1 MSAPAPIS
9 AAQAHADRLALVAP
23 EGTFTYAD
31 LVRSATRVAS
41 ALLGDRTSLAEERV
55 AFLVPPGA
63 RYVSLQWGVWAA
75 GGVSV
80 PLCTSHPRGELEHV
94 ITDSGATI
102 LIASDEFRDRLAP
115 LGQDLGLDV
124 LRAETVIETSARS
137 TTPQLPSVDEDGRA
151 LILYTSGSTG
161 KPKGVVWTHRMFR
174 SQLESLS
181 EAWGWRPDDRT
192 LLALPLHH
200 VHGLVNVLGCALWN
214 GAVCEVLPAFDATI
228 VWDRLRSGELTVFM
242 AVPTIY
248 QKLIA
253 AWDKANTEEK
263 AAASEGASGLRLMVS
278 GSAALPVET
287 LETWRTITGH
297 TLLERYGMTEIGMA
311 LSNPLDG
318 DRVPGSVGH
327 PLPGVELQVVDENA
341 APVPPGEP
349 GELEVKGPSVFS
361 EYWNRPDATQAGFR
375 NGWFR
380 TGDIAIEEGGR
391 YRIFGRKSVDVI
403 KTGGEKVSALEVEG
417 LLLTHPSIT
426 DCAVVGVPDA
436 TWGEEVVAVIVT
448 ADPDL
453 SLDDVREFAR
463 EHLAPYKLP
472 RRLVHVDELP
482 KNAMGKTVKP
492 ELKQLLTDGPK
503 TRS

>member
-9 AAQAHADRLALVAP
+9 AAQVHSDRLALEAP
-23 EGTFTYAD
+23 EGTFTYSE
-31 LVRSATRVAS
+31 LVASAMRVAA
-41 ALLGDRTSLAEERV
+41 ALLGDRSDLAEERV

-63 RYVSLQWGVWAA
+63 RYVALQWGIWAA

-94 ITDSGATI
+94 ITDSGASI
-102 LIASDEFRDRLAP
+102 LIASDEFQDRLAP
-115 LGQDLGLDV
+115 LGHDLGLGV
-124 LRAETVIETSARS
+124 HRAEDVIETPVRSA
-137 TTPQLPSVDEDGRA
+137 PELPSVDENGRA

-161 KPKGVVWTHRMFR
+161 KPKGVVWTHRMYR
-174 SQLESLS
+174 AQLESLS

-214 GAVCEVLPAFDATI
+214 GAVCEVLPTFDAAT

-253 AWDKANTEEK
+253 VWDGWSAEEQT
-263 AAASEGASGLRLMVS
+263 AASQGASGLRLMVS

-287 LETWRTITGH
+287 LEKWRTITGH

-318 DRVPGSVGH
+318 ERVPGSVGH
-327 PLPGVELQVVDENA
+327 PLPGVEMQIVDETA
-341 APVPPGEP
+341 TPVSPGEP

-361 EYWNRPDATQAGFR
+361 EYWQRPDATREGFR

-417 LLLTHPSIT
+417 LLRTHPSII
-426 DCAVVGVPDA
+426 DCAVVGVPDT
-436 TWGEEVVAVIVT
+436 TWGEEVVAVVVT
-448 ADPDL
+448 DEQEL
-453 SLDDVREFAR
+453 SLDEVRDFAR

-492 ELKQLLTDGPK
+492 DLKQMLTDEPK

>member
-9 AAQAHADRLALVAP
+9 AARDHGERLALVTS
-23 EGTFTYAD
+23 EGTFTYSE
-31 LVRSATRVAS
+31 LVQSATRVAA
-41 ALLGDRTSLAEERV
+41 ALLGDRTDLTEERV

-63 RYVSLQWGVWAA
+63 RYVALQWGIWAA

-94 ITDSGATI
+94 ITDSGASI
-102 LIASDEFRDRLAP
+102 LIASDEFAERLAP
-115 LGQDLGLDV
+115 LGKDLGLEV
-124 LRAETVIETSARS
+124 RRAEAVIEAPVPSS
-137 TTPQLPSVDEDGRA
+137 PQLPSVDGSGRA

-161 KPKGVVWTHRMFR
+161 KPKGVVWTHRMFQA
-174 SQLESLS
+174 QLESLS

-214 GAVCEVLPAFDATI
+214 GAVCEVLASFDASA
-228 VWDRLRSGELTVFM
+228 VWDRLGSGELTVFM

-253 AWDKANTEEK
+253 EWNGWSAEARE
-263 AAASEGASGLRLMVS
+263 AGSQGASGMRLMVS

-287 LETWRTITGH
+287 LEAWRAITGH

-318 DRVPGSVGH
+318 ERVPGSVGY
-327 PLPGVELQVVDENA
+327 PLPGVEMRIVDETTT
-341 APVPPGEP
+341 PVSSGDP

-361 EYWNRPDATQAGFR
+361 EYWERPDATRDGFR
-375 NGWFR
+375 DGWFR
-380 TGDIAIEEGGR
+380 TGDIAIEEDGR

-417 LLLTHPSIT
+417 LLRTHPAII
-426 DCAVVGVPDA
+426 DCAVIGVPDA
-436 TWGEEVVAVIVT
+436 TWGEEVVAVVVT
-448 ADPDL
+448 ADAE
-453 SLDDVREFAR
+453 LDIDAVRDFAR

-492 ELKQLLTDGPK
+492 ELKQLLTDEQN

>member
-9 AAQAHADRLALVAP
+9 AAQAHGNRLALVAP
-23 EGTFTYAD
+23 EGSFTYSD
-31 LVRSATRVAS
+31 LLGSAARVAS
-41 ALLGDRTSLAEERV
+41 ALLGDRTDLAEERV

-63 RYVSLQWGVWAA
+63 RYVALQWGIWAA

-94 ITDSGATI
+94 VSDSGASI
-102 LIASDEFRDRLAP
+102 LIASDEFRERLAP
-115 LGQDLGLDV
+115 LGQDLGLEV
-124 LRAETVIETSARS
+124 LGAETVLETPAPTSRR
-137 TTPQLPSVDEDGRA
+137 LPSVSEDGRA

-161 KPKGVVWTHRMFR
+161 KPKGVVWTHRMFLA
-174 SQLESLS
+174 QLESLS
-181 EAWGWRPDDRT
+181 AAWGWRPDDRT

-214 GAVCEVLPAFDATI
+214 GAVCEVLPSFDASA

-253 AWDKANTEEK
+253 EWDGWNAEEK

-287 LETWRTITGH
+287 LETWRTITRH

-311 LSNPLDG
+311 LSNPLNG

-327 PLPGVELQVVDENA
+327 PLPGVQMQIVDETA
-341 APVPPGEP
+341 TPVSPGEP

-361 EYWNRPDATQAGFR
+361 EYWNRPDATREGFR
-375 NGWFR
+375 SGWFR

-417 LLLTHPSIT
+417 LLRTHPSII

-436 TWGEEVVAVIVT
+436 TWGEEVVAVVVT
-448 ADPDL
+448 ADPELTIDA
-453 SLDDVREFAR
+453 VRDFAR
-463 EHLAPYKLP
+463 DHLAPYKLP
-472 RRLVHVDELP
+472 RRLVRVDELP
-482 KNAMGKTVKP
+482 RNAMGKTVKP
-492 ELKQLLTDGPK
+492 ELKAMLSGP
-503 TRS
+503 RG